1 MGQDHVGRNNLT
13 SVIKKFSGINLETV
27 ENQISSFA
35 QEMHNPEKQVMP
47 SWTVVLILWITETG
61 KNLNK

>member
-1 MGQDHVGRNNLT
+1 M
-13 SVIKKFSGINLETV
+13 IKKFSGINLETV